1 MKVQIYGFNHS
12 RQLFLFLYDQ
22 IMVQFYV
29 IFSFRLLKIVLGTMQ
44 NEKIENFAEVRKLSL
59 RI

>member
-12 RQLFLFLYDQ
+12 RQLFPFLYDQ